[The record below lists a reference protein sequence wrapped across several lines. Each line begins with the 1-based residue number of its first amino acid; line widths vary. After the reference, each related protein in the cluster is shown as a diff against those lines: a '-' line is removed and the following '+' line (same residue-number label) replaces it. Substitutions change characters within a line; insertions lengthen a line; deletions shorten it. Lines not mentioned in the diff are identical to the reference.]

1 MPCFFFLHQIIYQ
14 SENEI
19 QVVRDSFPN
28 LTLYCNEKWI
38 INTCTKY
45 FTNKS
50 CLTIVNNEDDEETK
64 LMYNNKHKIKIKFK
78 IASKKI
84 KDPIENLLKKLKI
97 AFEHTTLEMLPHQ
110 QEMLDHMWLHC
121 AINVFKDFK
130 NNHIHES
137 YLLYWLVG
145 SGKTVG
151 SLALFSN
158 IHVTDIYILCT
169 NSLILQ
175 WCAEILKLHQ
185 PKSSKTT
192 FHIIGLTEFA
202 RIVLQDDENYLKDK
216 IVIFDEAHMFRNI
229 SDIMSA
235 QITALQ
241 KSKFLINLTGTPI
254 YSDKSD
260 IIGLALLHHADI
272 KQQDEI
278 TLQEAKILIN
288 TVFKNH
294 IHFYNPKKSLTKN
307 NKKENYPAHI
317 IIEKRVPMTWEQ
329 SLDYMFIKRATFT
342 IDTLT
347 FTSSSRN
354 AYHAKEKLCAS
365 ISKNG
370 DCPKL
375 DACVQTIIEFGQYPQ
390 LVIVEYLEDMQ
401 LLYQQLK
408 SRNIQIEYAEGRTE
422 EVERERIRQDYN
434 NGKLQILILSP
445 VGNVGWNLLGTKAIH
460 LPNSYESLQK
470 RTQATGRGLRLNSH
484 IPDKDGNIEPVIIF
498 QYIAIFPDPLTIP
511 SNLSDYFYNTYCNPK
526 KGDKNTWIDF
536 NFNNELLKKM
546 QKEENY
552 KTIDEKLQVSIVQK
566 FINEVEP
573 LLRELEIL
581 GTLCVKNRLVNL

>member
-1 MPCFFFLHQIIYQ
+1 MPYCFFLHQIIHQ

-19 QVVRDSFPN
+19 EVVKDSFPN
-28 LTLYCNEKWI
+28 LTLHCNEKWI

-45 FTNKS
+45 FANKS
-50 CLTIVNNEDDEETK
+50 YLQIVNNNENEDEETK
-64 LMYNNKHKIKIKFK
+64 LMYNNEYKINIKFK
-78 IASKKI
+78 LASKKI

-97 AFEHTTLEMLPHQ
+97 VFEHNALDLLPHQ
-110 QEMLDHMWLHC
+110 QQMLDHMWSNC
-121 AINVFKDFK
+121 AMNVFKDF
-130 NNHIHES
+130 NNNNIHES

-145 SGKTVG
+145 SGKTIG
-151 SLALFSN
+151 SLALFSS

-175 WCAEILKLHQ
+175 WCDEILKLIQ
-185 PKSSKTT
+185 PKLSKTT

-202 RIVLQDDENYLKDK
+202 RIVLQDDEDYLKNK

-229 SDIMSA
+229 TDIMSA
-235 QITALQ
+235 QIAALQ

-254 YSDKSD
+254 YCDKTD

-278 TLQEAKILIN
+278 TLQEAKNIIQ
-288 TVFKNH
+288 TIFKNH
-294 IHFYNPKKSLTKN
+294 VHYYNPKKSLTKN
-307 NKKENYPAHI
+307 NKKENYPPHI
-317 IIEKRVPMTWEQ
+317 IIEKRIPMTWEQ

-342 IDTLT
+342 LDTLT

-354 AYHAKEKLCAS
+354 AYHAKEKLIAS

-375 DACVQTIIEFGQYPQ
+375 NTCVNTVIEFGQYPQ
-390 LVIVEYLEDMQ
+390 LIIVEYLEDMQ
-401 LLYQQLK
+401 YIYNQIK
-408 SRNIQIEYAEGRTE
+408 KNNIQIEYAEGRTE

-434 NGKLQILILSP
+434 NGKLQVLILSP
-445 VGNVGWNLLGTKAIH
+445 VGNVGWNLLGTKAIS

-470 RTQATGRGLRLNSH
+470 RTQAIGRGLRLNSH
-484 IPDKDGNIEPVIIF
+484 VPDKDGNIEPVIIF

-511 SNLSDYFYNTYCNPK
+511 SDLSDYFFNTYCNPK
-526 KGDKNTWIDF
+526 KGDKSTWIDF
-536 NFNNELLKKM
+536 DFNKELLKKM

-552 KTIDEKLQVSIVQK
+552 KTIDEKLQVSTVQK

-573 LLRELEIL
+573 LLLELETL
-581 GTLCVKNRLVNL
+581 GTLSK